1 MEEVREGKPIMHD
14 LGLDTRL
21 NLPKYEAGVI
31 IPVISHYRDG
41 QIEMQREDVACL
53 KSYCEGVAKAVSV

>member
-1 MEEVREGKPIMHD
+1 MHD